1 MFERFHVLKFVY
13 YFMQIS
19 WSYFEAD
26 NCDNLIIVIMIKGLL
41 YLLLINVFFACNQTD
56 KINEAKFS
64 PLQKLEEGNKRFAA
78 GKAVHP
84 DETLERIRELKKG
97 QHPFAIVVSCS
108 DSRVPAEL
116 VFDQG
121 LGDIFSIRTAGNIM
135 GDYELGSIEY
145 AVEHLD
151 CKLIIVM
158 GHKDC
163 GAIKAFITSDG
174 HYKHSDHIK
183 KIIEYIENEQEEKN
197 LASHNELNVDNAIDA
212 NITHGVTFLKT
223 AEPILK
229 EFYEAKKVAI
239 IGALYDIET
248 GKVTF
253 NK

>member
-1 MFERFHVLKFVY
+1 MK
-13 YFMQIS
+13 
-19 WSYFEAD
+19 
-26 NCDNLIIVIMIKGLL
+26 KGLL
-41 YLLLINVFFACNQTD
+41 YLLFISVLFACNKTEKTED
-56 KINEAKFS
+56 ANLT
-64 PLQKLEEGNKRFAA
+64 PLQKLEAGNKRFAS
-78 GKAVHP
+78 GKPMHP

-121 LGDIFSIRTAGNIM
+121 LGDIFSIRTAGNVM

-151 CKLIIVM
+151 CKLVIVM

-163 GAIKAFITSDG
+163 GAMKAFIKSNG
-174 HYKHSDHIK
+174 HYEQTDHIK
-183 KIIEYIENEQEEKN
+183 KIIEYIESEKEEKN
-197 LASHNELNVDNAIDA
+197 LAIHNDLVLDKVIDA
-212 NITHGVTFLKT
+212 NIEHGVTYLKT

-229 EFYEAKKVAI
+229 EFYDNKKVAI
-239 IGALYDIET
+239 VGAVYDIET

-253 NK
+253 NIDK

>member
-1 MFERFHVLKFVY
+1 MK
-13 YFMQIS
+13 
-19 WSYFEAD
+19 
-26 NCDNLIIVIMIKGLL
+26 KGLL
-41 YLLLINVFFACNQTD
+41 YLLFISVFFACNETE
-56 KINEAKFS
+56 KNNLT

-78 GKAVHP
+78 GKPVHP
-84 DETLERIRELKKG
+84 DETLERLRDLKKG

-121 LGDIFSIRTAGNIM
+121 LGDIFSIRTAGNVM

-151 CKLIIVM
+151 CKLVIVM

-163 GAIKAFITSDG
+163 GALKAFIKSDG
-174 HYKHSDHIK
+174 HYEHLDHIK
-183 KIIEYIENEQEEKN
+183 KIIEYIDNEQEEKD
-197 LASHNELNVDNAIDA
+197 LASHHELNLDKAINA
-212 NITHGVTFLKT
+212 NIEHGVTSLKT

-229 EFYEAKKVAI
+229 ELYNSKKIQI

-253 NK
+253 EK